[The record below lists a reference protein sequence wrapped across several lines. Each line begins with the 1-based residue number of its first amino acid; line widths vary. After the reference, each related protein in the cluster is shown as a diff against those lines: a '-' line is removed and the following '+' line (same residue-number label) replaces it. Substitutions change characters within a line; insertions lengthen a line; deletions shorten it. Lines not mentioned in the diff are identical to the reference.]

1 MISGTTKL
9 LCLIGSPVSHSMSP
23 AMHNLSCELLSLDYA
38 YMAFDI
44 KENQV
49 QEFLDAARLLN
60 IRGFN
65 VTMPCKMEVA
75 RLVDELSPAAK
86 IMKASNAVVNENGKF
101 IGHNTDG
108 VGFVKNLLDH
118 GVSVKGKKITL
129 MGGGGAGTAIFV
141 QLALDGAKEINVF
154 NRKGANFDKL
164 LKMCEEIREYLPD
177 DLVENQSVTL
187 NICDISDEQA
197 LYESIRQSDIL
208 INATNVGMKP
218 NEEVSLIKDMSVYH
232 ENLVVAEIIY
242 NPVETKMMKDAKE
255 AGVKQVVGGKGM
267 LLWQGEEAFRL
278 FTGQQMPVE
287 EVKKLYGIS
296 DVK

>member
-1 MISGTTKL
+1 MINGATKL
-9 LCLIGSPVSHSMSP
+9 LCLIGSPVEHSMSP
-23 AMHNLSCELLSLDYA
+23 KMHNRSCGVLGLDYA

-44 KENQV
+44 KEHQV

-60 IRGFN
+60 IKGFN
-65 VTMPCKMEVA
+65 VTMPCKMDAA

-86 IMKASNAVVNENGKF
+86 IMQATNAVVNENGKF

-118 GVSVKGKKITL
+118 GVSVKGEKVTL

-141 QLALDGAKEINVF
+141 QLVLDGVEEIHVF

-164 LKMCEEIREYLPD
+164 VKMTAEVKKYAPECSIEIHDISNEAELYKSIRE
-177 DLVENQSVTL
+177 
-187 NICDISDEQA
+187 
-197 LYESIRQSDIL
+197 SDIL
-208 INATNVGMKP
+208 VNATNVGMKP
-218 NEEVSLIKDMSVYH
+218 HEDESLIRDMSVYH

-242 NPVETKMMKDAKE
+242 NPVETKMMKDASE
-255 AGVKQVVGGKGM
+255 AGVRKIVGGKGM

-278 FTGQQMPVE
+278 FTNEQMPVE
-287 EVKKLYGIS
+287 EVKKLFI
-296 DVK
+296 

>member
-1 MISGTTKL
+1 MISGKTKL
-9 LCLIGSPVSHSMSP
+9 LCLIGSPVAHSMSP
-23 AMHNLSCELLSLDYA
+23 LMHNLSCEILGLDYV

-44 KENQV
+44 KEDQV
-49 QEFLDAARLLN
+49 QEFLDSARLLD

-86 IMKASNAVVNENGKF
+86 IMQATNAVVNEKGRF

-108 VGFVKNLLDH
+108 VGFVRNLLAN
-118 GVSVKGKKITL
+118 GVSVKEKVVTL

-141 QLALDGAKEINVF
+141 QLALDGAKEIRVF

-164 LKMCEEIREYLPD
+164 VKMTEEIKEYAPD
-177 DLVENQSVTL
+177 CRIK
-187 NICDISDEQA
+187 ICDISDEES
-197 LYESIRQSDIL
+197 LYNSIGESDIL
-208 INATNVGMKP
+208 VNATNVGMKP
-218 NEEVSLIKDMSVYH
+218 HEDESLIHDISVYH

-242 NPVETKMMKDAKE
+242 NPVETKMMKDAKA
-255 AGVKQVVGGKGM
+255 AGVSKVVGGKGM

-278 FTGQQMPVE
+278 FTGEQMPVE
-287 EVKKLYGIS
+287 EVKKAFFT
-296 DVK
+296 K

>member
-9 LCLIGSPVSHSMSP
+9 LCLIGSPVAHSMSP
-23 AMHNLSCELLSLDYA
+23 AMHNLSCERLGLDYT

-44 KENQV
+44 KEEQV
-49 QEFLDAARLLN
+49 QDFLNSARLLN

-75 RLVDELSPAAK
+75 RFVDELSPAAK
-86 IMKASNAVVNENGKF
+86 IMQASNTVVNENGKL

-118 GVSVKGKKITL
+118 GVSVKDKKITL
-129 MGGGGAGTAIFV
+129 LGGGGAGTAIFV
-141 QLALDGAKEINVF
+141 QLALDGAEEICVY

-164 LKMCEEIREYLPD
+164 LKLIEKIKEYAPDCQMEIKDLNEEELLYD
-177 DLVENQSVTL
+177 D
-187 NICDISDEQA
+187 IKK
-197 LYESIRQSDIL
+197 SDIL
-208 INATNVGMKP
+208 INATNIGMKP
-218 NEEVSLIKDMSVYH
+218 RDEESLIKDMSVYH

-242 NPVETKMMKDAKE
+242 NPIETKMMKDAKN
-255 AGVKQVVGGKGM
+255 AGVKTIVGGKGM

-278 FTGQQMPVE
+278 FTGHQMPVE
-287 EVKKLYGIS
+287 EIKKELFT
-296 DVK
+296 K